1 MCLFYFKLFV
11 PVFKWVEKIYKSKSS
26 LLSNIKSEVEYKAYG
41 RIPLK
46 ELNLKLLEKV
56 EELIL
61 YTLEQEAKIEALEAV
76 NKEVE
81 SLKKQMA
88 EMQKMIQVLSKNDK

>member
-1 MCLFYFKLFV
+1 M
-11 PVFKWVEKIYKSKSS
+11 
-26 LLSNIKSEVEYKAYG
+26 
-41 RIPLK
+41 K